1 MRKILFGISGIGNGH
16 VNRELPIIE
25 ELARTCEVM
34 IFAHDDSL
42 RVMTENFDGNPNVTI
57 VPVGLTFI
65 VGSETGLNFAATAN
79 APQNQKIDSFRTS
92 FEALDKVISR
102 WGRAD
107 LVITD
112 YEPISAQYAYAYNVP
127 LVTID
132 QQSKF
137 LYGDLPQRL
146 GGFTYTDE
154 VARLS
159 MFFPKV
165 STRIACS
172 FFKVNPRGDAQE
184 VMLVPPTIKE
194 SVIQLRDGRKPDK
207 DNGTILVYV
216 SSAKELSQ
224 SPEEIISVL
233 KSQDGVTFH
242 LFVPKVDFARY
253 NESRSANTV
262 IHPHDDT
269 NFTGVLAKANGI
281 ISTAGHSLLSEAM
294 FLSIPVYAVPVEP
307 YEQHLNA
314 WAIEKNDFGV
324 SATKITEQKL
334 AEFLANLDRFT
345 RNITND
351 TEVLTRGI
359 GQEVIVNYLR
369 TNFLIPKKR
378 IVVFSPPFSGHL
390 NILKEFIKDH
400 KKEFEFRL
408 IITGWKNIKPDLTGV
423 EPGIV
428 TIITRSDLAET
439 DPALWTFPR
448 TGELLGECLEVIREF
463 QPDLIIYD
471 FFSLEGNL
479 AGRILDIPYWC
490 SIPAMLGPFDNQGYR
505 DKKFYDPVNQKAL
518 DEIKSKY
525 GLKIEKD
532 EVEMVSDG
540 FHLPGQINLVWSFR
554 ELTMPNFKDNR
565 SDDPFVFVGNLRGD
579 NYEKTNYVNKKPLIY
594 FSLGTVVMD
603 NLWNQ
608 QAETR
613 EKLTGFIRKLA
624 EIWREKNYQIIFTTQ
639 GKKVLDV
646 YPDNWWVYDS
656 VDQVEILSRADLF
669 ITHGGSN
676 SFHEAVM
683 QKVPMI
689 VIPFFGDQLLVADRT
704 EQLGLGI
711 KAGGSTSI
719 DTHESKNFLNDQL
732 AIDLTAAIER
742 MLLANDFVRN
752 YLNLEVQA
760 SQLAP
765 LIWGEIP
772 AAPEDLVI
780 GEKVMTEPVSSKVG
794 KNINLS
800 LEYFLGDEKD
810 EEKIMRKKID
820 FFATLFRVHIPL
832 SDGEELPLGTRHAL
846 EDDNYFDG
854 GVQFYSRKR
863 STWIPIDFAE
873 VRKMMGTTYHQP
885 VGMPLSF
892 ETVLVTSESPTK
904 LSAVSEVV
912 DVKCQ
917 VRGANPSLGHDEQL
931 VGMDEIAYAAVD
943 RARAMEKTSSEDI
956 LISIVSGLKPGCH
969 QFLDVGVVLVKDKT
983 GKTAIARSMG
993 LALPLNAVQKA
1004 KLRGFREFSVGKVLG
1019 EDMAERSFE
1028 TDPHSLITAGRQKR
1042 KDLLRDAV
1050 VRVLDHLSKEA
1061 D

>member
-1 MRKILFGISGIGNGH
+1 MKKILYGISGIGNGH

-25 ELARTCEVM
+25 ELARTCEIM

-42 RVMTENFDGNPNVTI
+42 RVTTEKFIGNPNVTI

-65 VGSETGLNFAATAN
+65 VGSEMGLNFAATAN

-92 FEALDKVISR
+92 FEALDKVIRR

-137 LYGDLPQRL
+137 LYGELPQRL

-172 FFKVNPRGDAQE
+172 FFKVSPRGDAQE

-242 LFVPKVDFARY
+242 LFVPKVEFARY

-262 IHPHDDT
+262 IYPHGDI
-269 NFTGVLAKANGI
+269 NFTGILAKANGI

-314 WAIEKNDFGV
+314 WAVEKNDFGV

-334 AEFLANLDRFT
+334 AEFLANLNRFT
-345 RNITND
+345 RNITSD
-351 TEVLTRGI
+351 TEILMRGI
-359 GQEVIVNYLR
+359 GQEVIVEYLR
-369 TNFLIPKKR
+369 KNFLTPKKR
-378 IVVFSPPFSGHL
+378 IVIFSPPFSGHL

-408 IITGWKNIKPDLTGV
+408 IITGWKNIKPDLTDV
-423 EPGIV
+423 DPETVKMIEK
-428 TIITRSDLAET
+428 SQLSET
-439 DPALWTFPR
+439 DPSLWTFPR
-448 TGELLGECLEVIREF
+448 TSELLGECLDAVREF

-479 AGRILDIPYWC
+479 AGRLLDIPYWC
-490 SIPAMLGPFDNQGYR
+490 SIPAMIGPFDNQGYR
-505 DKKFYDPVNQKAL
+505 DKKFDDPVNQKAL

-540 FHLPGQINLVWSFR
+540 FHLPGLINLVWSFR
-554 ELTMPNFKDNR
+554 ELTISNFRDDR
-565 SDDPFVFVGNLRGD
+565 SSSPFVFVGNLRGD
-579 NYEKTNYVNKKPLIY
+579 NYEKTNYINKKPLIY

-719 DTHESKNFLNDQL
+719 DTHESKDFLNDQL
-732 AIDLTAAIER
+732 AIDLTAVIER
-742 MLLANDFVRN
+742 MLLVNDFVRN
-752 YLNLEVQA
+752 YLNLEVLA
-760 SQLAP
+760 SPLAP
-765 LIWGEIP
+765 LIRGEIP

-780 GEKVMTEPVSSKVG
+780 GEKVVTPPISSRVG
-794 KNINLS
+794 KNISHS

-810 EEKIMRKKID
+810 EEKIIRKKID

-832 SDGEELPLGTRHAL
+832 SEGEELPLGAAHAL
-846 EDDNYFDG
+846 GDDDYFDN
-854 GVQFYSRKR
+854 GVQFYLRKHN
-863 STWIPIDFAE
+863 TWIPTDFAD
-873 VRKMMGTTYHQP
+873 VRKRMGMIHHQP
-885 VGMPLSF
+885 VGKPLSLK
-892 ETVLVTSESPTK
+892 TVLVTSESPIK
-904 LSAVSEVV
+904 IGAVSQAFGRRCS
-912 DVKCQ
+912 VK
-917 VRGANPSLGHDEQL
+917 GADPRLGHDEQL
-931 VGMDEIAYAAVD
+931 VGMDEIVFAVVD
-943 RARAMEKTSSEDI
+943 RARAVEKMMSEDV
-956 LISIVSGLKPGCH
+956 LVSIVSGLRPGYH
-969 QFLDVGVVLVKDKT
+969 QFLDVGLVLVKDKR

-993 LALPLNAVQKA
+993 LALPLNAVQRA
-1004 KLRGFREFSVGKVLG
+1004 KLRGFRKFSVGKVLG
-1019 EDMAERSFE
+1019 EDMAEREYE
-1028 TDPHSLITAGRQKR
+1028 TDPHSLITAGKQKR

-1050 VRVLDHLSKEA
+1050 VRVLDHLSKET